1 MFGPV
6 PMTDIL
12 GRVIYS
18 LRTAVDHGPVENRSI
33 PTLYSALLPLFSFNT
48 CTPHQL
54 NVCFYHLCNSGIA
67 MNQDA
72 PVLAVELDVEEMAK
86 NNKT

>member
-1 MFGPV
+1 LFGPV

-18 LRTAVDHGPVENRSI
+18 LRTAVDHGLVENRSVV
-33 PTLYSALLPLFSFNT
+33 PLISVNT
-48 CTPHQL
+48 HTVHVL
-54 NVCFYHLCNSGIA
+54 NVCSYCLCNSGMA
-67 MNQDA
+67 MKQDG

-86 NNKT
+86 NIKP

>member
-18 LRTAVDHGPVENRSI
+18 LRTAVDHGPVENRFV
-33 PTLYSALLPLFSFNT
+33 PVLYPSVHLISFET
-48 CTPHQL
+48 YTAHKL
-54 NVCFYHLCNSGIA
+54 NVCSYCLCNSGMAIK
-67 MNQDA
+67 QDG

-86 NNKT
+86 NNKA